1 MISFEKRITM
11 SNTQPTAQT
20 ANPPVK
26 IQVWID
32 FVCPYCLLGETVIK
46 EATDELNVEIEWM
59 PLELRPFPTPTLRP
73 EDEYLPSAWKRGV
86 YPTAQRMSV
95 DIKLPTV
102 SPQPYT
108 RTAFL
113 GLQYA
118 TAHGK
123 ADDYVDA
130 VLRAFFQQDLDIGDV
145 KVLKRILVDLGLQ
158 AEGLDEVVASPE
170 ANARHDEALRTAQAL
185 GVRAVPSVAIG
196 DRLFS
201 GVPDTA
207 NLRATI
213 MAA

>member
-1 MISFEKRITM
+1 M

-20 ANPPVK
+20 VNLPVK

-46 EATDELNVEIEWM
+46 EATDGLDVEIEWM

-73 EDEYLPSAWKRGV
+73 EGEYLPSAWKRGV

-158 AEGLDEVVASPE
+158 AEGLDEVVASPA

-196 DRLFS
+196 NQHFS

-207 NLRATI
+207 SLRATI
-213 MAA
+213 IARTESDRR